1 MGKKHVNQD
10 LEDYKRL
17 FSYEAFESSRRKQTA
32 WGCIDKLFNQYDREE
47 LIMDKQSL
55 SVGQKDV
62 NMNANQIAE
71 MTQVQETITN
81 QM

>member
-1 MGKKHVNQD
+1 
-10 LEDYKRL
+10 
-17 FSYEAFESSRRKQTA
+17 
-32 WGCIDKLFNQYDREE
+32 
-47 LIMDKQSL
+47 MDKQSL